1 MNFLYSLR
9 FRIVSSFC
17 LFTALLG
24 IIYAFFVF
32 ILIVRIEDSLFTQSL
47 HEEVEHYLL
56 EYKQNKHAPL
66 PTTRHLTAF
75 IGESQMPSEIKR
87 LVSGLAIGFHELE
100 DEEYHIAVQPL
111 VDHPE
116 RAYFVYN
123 VASLE
128 TPEMR
133 MHKIR
138 VALIIGIILIV
149 GLALALGLVISR
161 RIFAPVT
168 QLAEQVDKVD
178 PEHLPTDLA
187 KNFYQDEVGIL
198 ARALEKAIR
207 RIDKYAK
214 ALSQELEEGR
224 RVQRSFLPGQML
236 QKTGWEI
243 EAFFK
248 PARKMSG
255 DFYDLFELPGN
266 NLAIVIAD
274 VCGKGAGAALFMGLF
289 QSLIQIHSARES
301 DRITRNEETN
311 AANSFHSRDGD
322 QSELSPSSIDILSI
336 IENTN
341 RYIAENHGDTGI
353 FATLFFG
360 ILNTADGL
368 LTFINCGHEPP
379 YIISATGIRKK
390 LKSSGPVIGFLPDA
404 EYKTGNVYLNTGDM
418 LIGYTD
424 GVPEARSPE
433 DKMFTR
439 QHFESMLNFQENR
452 SMEEMLELI
461 KEALFN
467 HIRSAPQEDDITIL
481 ALKRC

>member
-1 MNFLYSLR
+1 MKFHHSLR

-32 ILIVRIEDSLFTQSL
+32 ILIMKIEDTLFTQSL
-47 HEEVEHYLL
+47 HEEVEHYLS
-56 EYKQNKHAPL
+56 EYKQNRHAPL
-66 PTTRHLTAF
+66 PTTRHLTVY
-75 IGESQMPSEIKR
+75 IGESEMPSEVKS
-87 LVSGLAIGFHELE
+87 LVSGLGIGFHEDE

-111 VDHPE
+111 ADRPE

-128 TPEMR
+128 TSEKR
-133 MHKIR
+133 MYKIFL
-138 VALIIGIILIV
+138 VLMMGLILIV
-149 GLALALGLVISR
+149 GLALALGLAISR
-161 RIFAPVT
+161 RIFAPVA

-187 KNFYQDEVGIL
+187 SNFYEDEVGIM

-207 RIDKYAK
+207 RIDKYAI
-214 ALSQELEEGR
+214 ALKQELEEGR
-224 RVQRSFLPGQML
+224 RVQRSFLPRQVL
-236 QKTGWEI
+236 QKTHWEI
-243 EAFFK
+243 STFFK

-255 DFYDLFELPGN
+255 DFYDLFDLPGN
-266 NLAIVIAD
+266 NLAFVIAD
-274 VCGKGAGAALFMGLF
+274 VCGKGAGAALYMGLF
-289 QSLIQIHSARES
+289 QSLIQIYSTWES
-301 DRITRNEETN
+301 GRITRNEKTN
-311 AANSFHSRDGD
+311 AANSFQNREED
-322 QSELSPSSIDILSI
+322 QPESSTCSIDILSI

-341 RYIAENHGDTGI
+341 RFIAENHGDTNI

-360 ILNTADGL
+360 ILNTDDGL
-368 LTFINCGHEPP
+368 LNFVNCGHEPP
-379 YIISATGIRKK
+379 YIIGATGIREK
-390 LKSSGPVIGFLPDA
+390 LNSSGPVIGILPDA
-404 EYKTGNVYLNTGDM
+404 KFETGNVYLNTGDM

-452 SMEEMLELI
+452 SLEEMLELI

-481 ALKRC
+481 ALKRR